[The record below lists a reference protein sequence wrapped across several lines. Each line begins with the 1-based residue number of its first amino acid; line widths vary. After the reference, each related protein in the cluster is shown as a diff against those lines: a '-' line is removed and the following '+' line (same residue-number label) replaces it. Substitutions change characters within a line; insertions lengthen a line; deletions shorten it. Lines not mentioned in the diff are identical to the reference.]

1 MTVFG
6 RSTLGPAH
14 RRGDM
19 GIFIKSVVPG
29 GAAALVS
36 GRSLLPHRGTPT
48 NYICTVD
55 QTMDLKFY
63 CIILNDIILSLNDIM
78 SRMVD

>member
-1 MTVFG
+1 MGKTVLNLEIPLYDSGPAGLGVTVFG

-36 GRSLLPHRGTPT
+36 GRGTTP
-48 NYICTVD
+48 
-55 QTMDLKFY
+55 
-63 CIILNDIILSLNDIM
+63 
-78 SRMVD
+78 